1 MNKFFLTLI
10 ACMLMSANARFFRGA
25 DLLKTGKD
33 FLRSVHLLKGSADF
47 QGDAHYEHTHRGD
60 VEHKATESGMTTEAH
75 ITSDIAINLGA
86 KMPGYIAQIREIL
99 ETQVD
104 TGVTFCGNPY
114 ERTSGAGA
122 RKKLSE
128 IVGTDPFSP
137 NHAYTDSAVAN
148 DGVVAKQSQITET
161 DDVHQCGN
169 SNCVSGSIVASVAS
183 FIRAQG
189 YHVNHADICRA
200 RGTVADVTSRTCNL
214 VTAPSLVKQ
223 FNCKKKTGF
232 SDQWKYDRECAA
244 FGVNYRVNADGTAN
258 TGYNSATGSSPCDA
272 TTGAAAN
279 CVENDDTCI
288 YDPAKV
294 AALDSGN
301 LCVEDIDNAIVPFPC
316 SYLAAGAALSDS
328 AGAACV
334 PVHNQLKR
342 TLKYGLITGGK
353 ADIDDAVVVTGAADG
368 CTSLRGIVLAING
381 NKLERTYVSKQHEA
395 AEDYWQGQIDDTKAI
410 VKTIREKI
418 INLQGLGNYFYP
430 LENSKKYE
438 CDSEFGPFENG
449 IDAGGATD
457 PRCDLA
463 GTDYASF
470 QGTPHTKSMALRSSC
485 FCRSFDGSG
494 DDFYLTTTEAPDA
507 AFCDTNFEE
516 KLPSVYTYCLLHK
529 QLGETNEWKNAL
541 SQLLFSPNDVPT
553 NLNTWFN
560 GASDEIKKNF
570 EDSVAGQGTKCGRV
584 STADPA
590 SVKFSNKGGN
600 CIPLEGV
607 QDIVYRLEYE
617 FFNADAAV
625 DRKGNGDT
633 YADKMCVANPGGDQ
647 VLSFRQL
654 SYVWQRM
661 GAVTA
666 NELPAETDDNSD
678 DIHTNDPK
686 AQFYDD
692 SNTTA
697 GAGQYEDFCTVDY
710 TQMLGGGKAY
720 EDAGM
725 KVADPLDFLSRVNS
739 EASENVEATAN
750 AKNNAL
756 ESEDRLWSKLSD
768 ELTLDQA
775 GRIIKKIGDR
785 AAAHFKRVNSHEVAN
800 DVIGNIPLCKPK
812 VIASGAKVEARGF
825 YSCEDIKEFSTA
837 AGVGIT
843 TPFEVQKWAFYGAK
857 NLETLT
863 LPGQVTVAEMA
874 LRNIGADKTVN
885 FASNKYEGEGDNS
898 ISLDVHSLSHG
909 TKCGVTCDVD
919 YSPSQTASHALCE
932 LNSAGVQTDLNAASC
947 NFDNAVFAAKDNS
960 DKKNSEQQ
968 DYNDGTADRF
978 LSKSIDRNTKL
989 ECAAGST
996 GLKVIDVKLPADC
1009 GKLTIGDL
1017 SECAKLS
1024 HIYIKKDAGCALTQ
1038 LDVSGAKIGAGVRFI
1053 WSNNQD
1059 LVDKIKDETDFSS
1072 ATVSKLAFGVAN
1084 TITHVGGAGVTDGE
1098 ACSKETVIPA
1108 GSENAVRQLLKLPFA
1123 QGTPAQRDAT
1133 ATFKCLNATGAGEDC
1148 VFPDDVTAAQGLHSG
1163 FLCEIDTNDAQKIT
1177 CNGGKIELKSDYV
1190 PTAALV
1196 DLWNASNSA
1205 SCANA
1210 DAEKGANNKCAFGGI
1225 QSDVA
1230 LPAAGSKSNLG
1241 FTCVEA
1247 NGDNNQ
1253 TQDRVCGAQDRTDAA
1268 SAHYGFTCT
1277 TPDSVNAICLDWN
1290 DTAVNVAQFA
1300 DQAECDGKKID
1311 NVYVAPVPAASSCKD
1326 PSGNVLNVSAD
1337 ANQTE
1342 CDDQEIDNVYVAP
1355 VPAASSCVDP
1365 LGNVLDVAAD
1375 ANQTECDDLT
1385 IANVYVAPDPAAS
1398 SCKDHNGTVLT
1409 VDADAVKADCD
1420 ALEPDNVY
1428 VAPEAATC
1436 DNNGTDVPQCESPV
1450 VDEQCTLG
1458 EHTFNMSDSHHVG
1471 QCDFSADAG
1480 DSWPKVDLCKTATGG
1495 GTPPPGRR
1503 LNEESFMYT
1512 TIADSD
1518 GQDCNQGEIINAGS
1532 VVDGTGDNAGLAG
1545 KVCMSSTGSFGID
1558 TFAEGNCEGHLS
1570 APTGGAGEFV
1580 GKHCL
1585 ISGTKKFNAIVQG
1598 DTVDSAGCTTGT
1610 LTVGQ
1615 GNTFTDAVDESCTQA
1630 DGTDLGD
1637 KNQTACDAA
1646 AKSPNTFVEQGST
1659 TAESCTLADNTTIAG
1674 ANETVCDAAATVA
1687 NTFVEQGSNT
1697 TESCTQ
1703 ADGSLVEGA
1712 NETVCDATANVAN
1725 TFVEKGSNTT
1735 ESCTKANG
1743 DLVDGANEAQCAAAD
1758 KSPTQYTGGTDNRA
1772 KIECVNAANADHVVV
1787 HIDPTVGGHELEVV
1801 SSSPWS
1807 PGPLA
1812 DKANGAQSYLLSN
1825 DVTLTGDQLTKVCP
1839 KATEVILPDS
1849 VTKIGIGFVINL
1861 NTAAAGELT
1870 VYLGDSVAVAAPGI
1884 SIAETAGVLPNDVNN
1899 VAAFFRRC
1907 PVDGDRKYEFDNLTP
1922 RKADGTIDRT
1932 AATAV
1937 TATKLHTMND
1947 RSVRNLENGLV
1958 DTCLN

>member
-47 QGDAHYEHTHRGD
+47 QGNAHYDHTHRGD

-86 KMPGYIAQIREIL
+86 KMPGYVAQIREIL

-148 DGVVAKQSQITET
+148 DGVVAKQSQISET

-258 TGYNSATGSSPCDA
+258 TGYNSATGGSPCDA
-272 TTGAAAN
+272 VTGAASN
-279 CVENDDTCI
+279 CVESDDTCI

-294 AALDSGN
+294 AALDSGK
-301 LCVEDIDNAIVPFPC
+301 LCLEDIDNAIVPFPC
-316 SYLAAGAALSDS
+316 SYAGGALSDS
-328 AGAACV
+328 AGNACV

-438 CDSEFGPFENG
+438 CDSEFGSFENG

-553 NLNTWFN
+553 NLDTWFH
-560 GASDEIKKNF
+560 GASAEIKKNF

-661 GAVTA
+661 GAVNA

-678 DIHTNDPK
+678 DIHTNNPK

-692 SNTTA
+692 SNTNA

-710 TQMLGGGKAY
+710 AQMLGGGKAY

-785 AAAHFKRVNSHEVAN
+785 AAAHFKRVNSHEVGN

-837 AGVGIT
+837 AGVGVT

-874 LRNIGADKTVN
+874 LRNIGTDKTVN
-885 FASNKYEGEGDNS
+885 FASNKYEDEGNNS

-919 YSPSQTASHALCE
+919 YSPSKIASHALCE
-932 LNSAGVQTDLNAASC
+932 LNSVGSQFDLNAASC
-947 NFDNAVFAAKDNS
+947 NFDNAVFAAKNNSVKNNS
-960 DKKNSEQQ
+960 DGNT
-968 DYNDGTADRF
+968 YNDGTALRF

-989 ECAAGST
+989 KCADGST

-1017 SECAKLS
+1017 SLCTKLS

-1053 WSNNQD
+1053 WSNDQN

-1072 ATVSKLAFGVAN
+1072 ATPSKLAFGVAN
-1084 TITHVGGAGVTDGE
+1084 TITHVGSADVTDGE

-1123 QGTPAQRDAT
+1123 QGTPGQQDAT

-1148 VFPDDVTAAQGLHSG
+1148 VAADVTNAQGLHSG
-1163 FLCEIDTNDAQKIT
+1163 FLCEIDTNDPQQIT
-1177 CNGGKIELKSDYV
+1177 CDGGKIQLKSDYV
-1190 PTAALV
+1190 PTVPLV
-1196 DLWNASNSA
+1196 DLWNVNNSA
-1205 SCANA
+1205 SCNNT

-1225 QSDVA
+1225 QSAGQLPVA
-1230 LPAAGSKSNLG
+1230 GYKSDLA
-1241 FTCVEA
+1241 FRCVEA

-1253 TQDRVCGAQDRTDAA
+1253 TQDRVCGAQDRTDAT

-1277 TPDSVNAICLDWN
+1277 TPASVNATCLDWN
-1290 DTAVNVAQFA
+1290 NNTVIVAQFA

-1326 PSGNVLNVSAD
+1326 PLGNVLNVSA
-1337 ANQTE
+1337 
-1342 CDDQEIDNVYVAP
+1342 
-1355 VPAASSCVDP
+1355 
-1365 LGNVLDVAAD
+1365 G

-1385 IANVYVAPDPAAS
+1385 IDNVYQEPIPAAS
-1398 SCKDHNGTVLT
+1398 SCVDWNNNTVI
-1409 VDADAVKADCD
+1409 VAQFADEAECD
-1420 ALEPDNVY
+1420 ALEPANVY
-1428 VAPEAATC
+1428 AAPEAATC
-1436 DNNGTDVPQCESPV
+1436 KNNGTVVPLCTDDV
-1450 VDEQCTLG
+1450 VDEECTLG
-1458 EHTFNMSDSHHVG
+1458 EHTFNSTDQHHVG
-1471 QCDFSADAG
+1471 QCDFSAAAG
-1480 DSWPKVDLCKTATGG
+1480 GSWPPKDLCKTDMGG
-1495 GTPPPGRR
+1495 GGAGVGRR
-1503 LNEESFMYT
+1503 LNAQTFTYEEWT
-1512 TIADSD
+1512 D
-1518 GQDCNQGEIINAGS
+1518 QCNGTNQVKIDAGS
-1532 VVDGTGDNAGLAG
+1532 VVNGTGDNAGLAG
-1545 KVCMSSTGSFGID
+1545 AVCMSNSGSFGID
-1558 TFAEGNCEGHLS
+1558 TFAEGKCEGHLS
-1570 APTGGAGEFV
+1570 APADASSAGEFV

-1585 ISGTKKFNAIVQG
+1585 IGGTKEFNAIVQG

-1610 LTVGQ
+1610 LTRDQ
-1615 GNTFTDAVDESCTQA
+1615 SNTFTAAVDEICTQA
-1630 DGTDLGD
+1630 NGLVLSD
-1637 KNQTACDAA
+1637 KNQTECGAA
-1646 AKSPNTFVEQGST
+1646 AKSPNTFVRQGST
-1659 TAESCTLADNTTIAG
+1659 TP
-1674 ANETVCDAAATVA
+1674 
-1687 NTFVEQGSNT
+1687 
-1697 TESCTQ
+1697 ESCTQ

-1712 NETVCDATANVAN
+1712 NETVCDATATVAN
-1725 TFVEKGSNTT
+1725 TFVEQGSNTT

-1743 DLVDGANEAQCAAAD
+1743 HLVANANEAQCAAAD
-1758 KSPTQYTGGTDNRA
+1758 KSPTTYTGGTDNRA
-1772 KIECVNAANADHVVV
+1772 KIECVNAANAGHAVV
-1787 HIDPTVGGHELEVV
+1787 HMDPTVGGHDLEVV

-1861 NTAAAGELT
+1861 NTGLNVELT

-1884 SIAETAGVLPNDVNN
+1884 SIAETAGVLPNDVGN

>member
-47 QGDAHYEHTHRGD
+47 QGNAHYDHTHRGD

-86 KMPGYIAQIREIL
+86 KMPGYVAQIREIL

-148 DGVVAKQSQITET
+148 DGVVAKPSQITET

-258 TGYNSATGSSPCDA
+258 TGYNSATGGSPCDA
-272 TTGAAAN
+272 VTGAASN
-279 CVENDDTCI
+279 CVESDDTCI

-316 SYLAAGAALSDS
+316 SYLTAGDPLSDS
-328 AGAACV
+328 AGNACV

-553 NLNTWFN
+553 NLDTWFH
-560 GASDEIKKNF
+560 GASAEIKKNF

-678 DIHTNDPK
+678 DIHTNNPK

-692 SNTTA
+692 SNTNA

-710 TQMLGGGKAY
+710 AQMLGGGKAY

-785 AAAHFKRVNSHEVAN
+785 AAAHFKRVNSHEVGN

-837 AGVGIT
+837 AGVGVT

-874 LRNIGADKTVN
+874 LRNIGTDKTVN
-885 FASNKYEGEGDNS
+885 FASNKYEDEGNNS
-898 ISLDVHSLSHG
+898 ISLDVHSLSPS

-919 YSPSQTASHALCE
+919 YSPSKTASHALCE

-947 NFDNAVFAAKDNS
+947 NFDNAVFAAKNNS
-960 DKKNSEQQ
+960 VKTKNSGQE

-978 LSKSIDRNTKL
+978 LSKSIDRNTKIV
-989 ECAAGST
+989 CAAGST

-1017 SECAKLS
+1017 SLCTELS

-1053 WSNNQD
+1053 WSNDQN
-1059 LVDKIKDETDFSS
+1059 LVDKIKDETDFSI
-1072 ATVSKLAFGVAN
+1072 ATPSKLAFGVAN

-1108 GSENAVRQLLKLPFA
+1108 GGEDAVRQLLKLPFA
-1123 QGTPAQRDAT
+1123 TVTPTVEQDAT
-1133 ATFKCLNATGAGEDC
+1133 ATFKCLNATGAGEVC
-1148 VFPDDVTAAQGLHSG
+1148 TADDVTAAQGLHRG
-1163 FLCEIDTNDAQKIT
+1163 FLCTIDGTDNQKIN
-1177 CNGGKIELKSDYV
+1177 CNGGKIQLKSDYV

-1205 SCANA
+1205 SCDNPVLAVHGA
-1210 DAEKGANNKCAFGGI
+1210 DNKCAFGGI
-1225 QSDVA
+1225 QSA
-1230 LPAAGSKSNLG
+1230 GQLPVTGTKYDLA
-1241 FTCVEA
+1241 FRCVEA
-1247 NGDNNQ
+1247 NGDKNQ
-1253 TQDRVCGAQDRTDAA
+1253 TQDRVCLPADRTNAE
-1268 SAHYGFTCT
+1268 SAHYGFMCT
-1277 TPDSVNAICLDWN
+1277 TPASVNATCKDPEGNALTIG
-1290 DTAVNVAQFA
+1290 QFA
-1300 DQAECDGKKID
+1300 AESACDAQEVA
-1311 NVYVAPVPAASSCKD
+1311 NVYVAPAPAASSCKD
-1326 PSGNVLNVSAD
+1326 WNGTALTVAAD
-1337 ANQTE
+1337 AAKAA
-1342 CDDQEIDNVYVAP
+1342 CDAKEIANTYVAADPTDASCTDWNGTALTVAADAAKAACDAQEVANTYVAP
-1355 VPAASSCVDP
+1355 V
-1365 LGNVLDVAAD
+1365 
-1375 ANQTECDDLT
+1375 
-1385 IANVYVAPDPAAS
+1385 
-1398 SCKDHNGTVLT
+1398 
-1409 VDADAVKADCD
+1409 
-1420 ALEPDNVY
+1420 
-1428 VAPEAATC
+1428 AATC
-1436 DNNGTDVPQCESPV
+1436 EDNGTTVPECTAPV
-1450 VDEQCTLG
+1450 VEEKCTLG
-1458 EHTFNMSDSHHVG
+1458 SHTFNSSDTHHVG
-1471 QCDFSADAG
+1471 QCAFSAEVG
-1480 DSWPKVDLCKTATGG
+1480 ESWPKVDLCQKDMGG
-1495 GTPPPGRR
+1495 GGLGVGRR
-1503 LNEESFMYT
+1503 LNAQTFTYEAWISVE
-1512 TIADSD
+1512 
-1518 GQDCNQGEIINAGS
+1518 QCNGTKIDAGS
-1532 VVDGTGDNAGLAG
+1532 VVNASAVGNDGLAG
-1545 KVCMSSTGSFGID
+1545 KVCMSSSGAFGIASFTETD
-1558 TFAEGNCEGHLS
+1558 CTGHLD
-1570 APTGGAGEFV
+1570 AATGGSV
-1580 GKHCL
+1580 GVFDDEHCV
-1585 ISGTKKFNAIVQG
+1585 IGGTKEYNAIVQG
-1598 DTVDSAGCTTGT
+1598 AGLTQTSCTDGT
-1610 LTVGQ
+1610 LTGGQ
-1615 GNTFTDAVDESCTQA
+1615 SNTFTVAVDEICKQASGTDLGNINQTECGAAAKSANTFVAPGSTTPESCTQANGTVLPNKNQTQCAAAAKTPNTFVAQGSTTPESCTQA
-1630 DGTDLGD
+1630 D
-1637 KNQTACDAA
+1637 
-1646 AKSPNTFVEQGST
+1646 
-1659 TAESCTLADNTTIAG
+1659 NTT
-1674 ANETVCDAAATVA
+1674 
-1687 NTFVEQGSNT
+1687 
-1697 TESCTQ
+1697 
-1703 ADGSLVEGA
+1703 
-1712 NETVCDATANVAN
+1712 
-1725 TFVEKGSNTT
+1725 
-1735 ESCTKANG
+1735 
-1743 DLVDGANEAQCAAAD
+1743 VDGANSTQCAAAAKAANSYTAGDD
-1758 KSPTQYTGGTDNRA
+1758 KRA
-1772 KIECVNAANADHVVV
+1772 EIECDNAANADHANV
-1787 HIDPTVGGHELEVV
+1787 HIDSLGLTGAAALEKV
-1801 SSSPWS
+1801 SSNPWS
-1807 PGPLA
+1807 PGQLP

-1839 KATEVILPDS
+1839 KAKEVIVPDS
-1849 VTKIGIGFVINL
+1849 VTKVGIGFVINL
-1861 NTAAAGELT
+1861 NTAAGVELT

-1937 TATKLHTMND
+1937 HAVKLHTMND

>member
-47 QGDAHYEHTHRGD
+47 QGNAHYDHTHRGD

-86 KMPGYIAQIREIL
+86 KMPGYVAQIREIL

-258 TGYNSATGSSPCDA
+258 TGYNSATGGSPCDA
-272 TTGAAAN
+272 VTGAASN
-279 CVENDDTCI
+279 CVESDDTCI

-316 SYLAAGAALSDS
+316 SYLTAGEALSDS
-328 AGAACV
+328 AGNACV

-553 NLNTWFN
+553 NLDTWFH
-560 GASDEIKKNF
+560 GASAEIKKNF

-678 DIHTNDPK
+678 DIHTNNPK

-692 SNTTA
+692 SNTNA

-710 TQMLGGGKAY
+710 AQMLGGGKAY

-785 AAAHFKRVNSHEVAN
+785 AAAHFKRVNSHEVGN

-837 AGVGIT
+837 AGVGVT

-857 NLETLT
+857 NLKTLT

-874 LRNIGADKTVN
+874 LRNIGEGKTVN
-885 FASNKYEGEGDNS
+885 FASNKYEGEGNNS

-919 YSPSQTASHALCE
+919 YSPSKNASFELCQ
-932 LNSAGVQTDLNAASC
+932 LTSGGSQNDLNAASC

-960 DKKNSEQQ
+960 VKKNSEQQ

-1017 SECAKLS
+1017 SLCTELS

-1053 WSNNQD
+1053 WSNDQN

-1072 ATVSKLAFGVAN
+1072 ATPSKLAFGVAN

-1108 GSENAVRQLLKLPFA
+1108 GGEDAVRQLLKLPFA
-1123 QGTPAQRDAT
+1123 TVTPLAEQDAI

-1148 VFPDDVTAAQGLHSG
+1148 TDADVTNAQGLHRG

-1177 CNGGKIELKSDYV
+1177 CNGGKIQLKSDYV

-1205 SCANA
+1205 SCDNPVLAVHGA
-1210 DAEKGANNKCAFGGI
+1210 DNKCAFGGI
-1225 QSDVA
+1225 QSDGQ
-1230 LPAAGSKSNLG
+1230 LPGTGDKYDLA
-1241 FTCVEA
+1241 FRCVEA
-1247 NGDNNQ
+1247 NGDQNQ
-1253 TQDRVCGAQDRTDAA
+1253 TQDRGCSDQDRTNAA

-1277 TPDSVNAICLDWN
+1277 TPANVAAECLYWN
-1290 DTAVNVAQFA
+1290 DTAVDVTLLAGK
-1300 DQAECDGKKID
+1300 AECDGKKID
-1311 NVYVAPVPAASSCKD
+1311 NAYVAPVPA
-1326 PSGNVLNVSAD
+1326 
-1337 ANQTE
+1337 E
-1342 CDDQEIDNVYVAP
+1342 
-1355 VPAASSCVDP
+1355 SSCVDP
-1365 LGNVLDVAAD
+1365 LGNPLNVAAD

-1385 IANVYVAPDPAAS
+1385 IANVYVAPVPAES
-1398 SCKDHNGTVLT
+1398 SCKDHNGTALT
-1409 VDADAVKADCD
+1409 VDADADKGDCD
-1420 ALEPDNVY
+1420 ALEPANVY
-1428 VAPEAATC
+1428 AAPEAATC
-1436 DNNGTDVPQCESPV
+1436 KNNGTTVPQCTDDV
-1450 VDEQCTLG
+1450 VDEECTLG
-1458 EHTFNMSDSHHVG
+1458 EHTFNSSDDSHHVG
-1471 QCDFSADAG
+1471 QCAFSAEVG
-1480 DSWPKVDLCKTATGG
+1480 ESWPKVDLCEKDMGG
-1495 GTPPPGRR
+1495 GVPGVGRR
-1503 LNEESFMYT
+1503 LNAVTFTYEEWT
-1512 TIADSD
+1512 D
-1518 GQDCNQGEIINAGS
+1518 QCNGTKIDAGS
-1532 VVDGTGDNAGLAG
+1532 VVNASAVGNDGLAG
-1545 KVCMSSTGSFGID
+1545 KVCMSSSGAFGID
-1558 TFAEGNCEGHLS
+1558 TFAEGNCKDHLS
-1570 APTGGAGEFV
+1570 TPTGGPDKLGVFV

-1585 ISGTKKFNAIVQG
+1585 ISGTKEFNAIVQSG
-1598 DTVDSAGCTTGT
+1598 IVDLAGCTDGE
-1610 LTVGQ
+1610 LTSGQ
-1615 GNTFTDAVDESCTQA
+1615 SNTFTAAVAESCKQA
-1630 DGTDLGD
+1630 SGSVLGNI
-1637 KNQTACDAA
+1637 NQTECGAA
-1646 AKSPNTFVEQGST
+1646 AKSPNTFVKQGST
-1659 TAESCTLADNTTIAG
+1659 IAESCTKADNTTIAG
-1674 ANETVCDAAATVA
+1674 NKTVCDAAATVA
-1687 NTFVEQGSNT
+1687 NTFVKQGKNT

-1703 ADGSLVEGA
+1703 ADG
-1712 NETVCDATANVAN
+1712 T
-1725 TFVEKGSNTT
+1725 
-1735 ESCTKANG
+1735 
-1743 DLVDGANEAQCAAAD
+1743 DLGNKNQAECAAAD
-1758 KSPTQYTGGTDNRA
+1758 KSLTKYTQGTDNRA
-1772 KIECVNAANADHVVV
+1772 KIECVNAANADHPVV
-1787 HIDPTVGGHELEVV
+1787 HIDPTGHGLEVV

-1839 KATEVILPDS
+1839 KATEVIVPDS
-1849 VTKIGIGFVINL
+1849 VTKVGIGFVINL
-1861 NTAAAGELT
+1861 NTAAGVDLT